1 MKKLCV
7 VDVMGALYR
16 QRIYQMLD
24 SQYDCIWLFGKPE
37 GGIKS
42 MDLSLLKEVHE
53 ADIKKVFKSIYIQNG
68 LLKYLFARKVSTFL
82 MNGEPFGLTNWLV
95 LFLSKL
101 LPNKKVYLWSH
112 GWYGREGFVKKLMK
126 KVYFGLADGTFLYG
140 NYAKELMIKEGFDA
154 NKLFVIHNSLN
165 YEQQLEFRNELSPS
179 NIYYEH
185 FGNNHPILLF
195 VGRLTKVKRI
205 DLLFESLSL
214 LKRQNKEFNVV
225 LIGSGSEEVYLK
237 RLSLKLG
244 MADSVWFYGACY
256 DEKTNAEL
264 IYNADLCVSP
274 GNVGLTA
281 IHTLMFGTPVVTHN
295 DFTMQMPEFESIK
308 DQVTGAF
315 FEYNNAQSLAE
326 CIDKWF
332 ECNSAKR
339 DVVRKECFEEIDNQW
354 NPNFQMNVLKQYLK

>member
-24 SQYDCIWLFGKPE
+24 NQYECIWLFGKPQ

-53 ADIKKVFKSIYIQNG
+53 AEIKNVFKSIYVQSG

-82 MNGEPFGLTNWLV
+82 MNGEPFGLTSWLV

-101 LPNKKVYLWSH
+101 LPDKKVYLWSH

-165 YEQQLEFRNELSPS
+165 YEQQLELRNKLSPS
-179 NIYYEH
+179 NIYCEH
-185 FGNNHPILLF
+185 FGNNHPVLLF

-205 DLLFESLSL
+205 DLLLESLSL
-214 LKRQNKEFNVV
+214 LKRQNKKYNVV
-225 LIGSGSEEVYLK
+225 LIGSGTEEEYLK

-244 MADSVWFYGACY
+244 LADSVWFYGACY
-256 DEKTNAEL
+256 DENKNAEL

-295 DFTMQMPEFESIK
+295 NFTMQMPEFESIK

-332 ECNSAKR
+332 ECNSEKR

-354 NPNFQMNVLKQYLK
+354 NPNFQMNVLRRYLK